1 MMLPQHQNSTRRLT
15 RLPLLIGVLIALLA
29 FWYLLPL
36 RSIVPI
42 PTCSLAARPRPE
54 SNANITHTTP
64 RPHHTAI
71 LSDPSSHEPSW
82 LLATIVG
89 AQNQQRRNIIRTS
102 WQRVF
107 ASPKY
112 DFRFIIADL
121 DNDLWT
127 PFLQAENDTYGDLI
141 RLDGLPE
148 DRYTAN
154 TIKTME
160 FITALTTGKFPGI
173 PPGKRYD
180 WVSKVDDDT
189 FLDPNAFHAEF
200 LAQQPVNEMTLVG
213 MLYEGWQSGRNYSY
227 PSGRFY
233 TLSWPL
239 AAKLGSLYA
248 ANPIVNEHEDAL
260 VGRILYEG
268 NQDYNFIGFPYERAP
283 NLGDGGP
290 NNVAFINATTYIMHN
305 MKEDEEYLQVASL
318 FDRRGYNGKLLSGI
332 TSYDPTFPATKRL
345 LDLLAKWKKE
355 AEEKEKKEAEEKEKK
370 EAEEKEKKEAEE
382 KEKKEAEMEQEKKKA
397 ETKQHGKETEQQ
409 ETETSKKQKE
419 TSKQE
424 QGGEQDGQ
432 GSSASQEQ
440 ELRDS
445 QRRGKR

>member
-1 MMLPQHQNSTRRLT
+1 MILPQHQNSTRRLA

-36 RSIVPI
+36 RGIVPI

-54 SNANITHTTP
+54 SKGNITHTQP

-71 LSDPSSHEPSW
+71 LSDPPKQEASW
-82 LLATIVG
+82 LLATIIG

-107 ASPKY
+107 ASPNY

-141 RLDGLPE
+141 RLAGLPE

-160 FITALTTGKFPGI
+160 FVTALTTGRLHGI

-200 LAQQPVNEMTLVG
+200 LAQQPVNDMTLVG

-239 AAKLGSLYA
+239 ATKLGSLYV

-260 VGRILYEG
+260 IGRILYEG
-268 NQDYNFIGFPYERAP
+268 NQDYNFIGFPYERSP
-283 NLGDGGP
+283 NIGDGGP
-290 NNVAFINATTYIMHN
+290 DNVAFINATTYIMHYL
-305 MKEDEEYLQVASL
+305 KEDMEYLQVASL

-332 TSYDPTFPATKRL
+332 TSYDPTFPATKRI
-345 LDLLAKWKKE
+345 LDAVAQQEKE
-355 AEEKEKKEAEEKEKK
+355 AEEKAR
-370 EAEEKEKKEAEE
+370 KEAEE

-397 ETKQHGKETEQQ
+397 EAEQHAKEISKQEKG
-409 ETETSKKQKE
+409 

-424 QGGEQDGQ
+424 KVSQQNGQ

-445 QRRGKR
+445 RRRGKR

>member
-1 MMLPQHQNSTRRLT
+1 MLPQHQNSTRRLA

-36 RSIVPI
+36 RSNLPI

-54 SNANITHTTP
+54 SNANITHTPP
-64 RPHHTAI
+64 RPHPAA
-71 LSDPSSHEPSW
+71 LLPDPPKQEPSW
-82 LLATIVG
+82 LLATIIG
-89 AQNQQRRNIIRTS
+89 AQKQQRRNIIRTS

-107 ASPKY
+107 ASPNY

-121 DNDLWT
+121 DDDLWT
-127 PFLQAENDTYGDLI
+127 PLLQAENDTYGDLI
-141 RLDGLPE
+141 RLDGVPE
-148 DRYTAN
+148 DRFTAN

-160 FITALTTGKFPGI
+160 FITALTAGKLPGI
-173 PPGKRYD
+173 APGKRYD

-200 LAQQPVNEMTLVG
+200 LAQQPVNEMNLVG

-239 AAKLGSLYA
+239 ATKLGLLYV
-248 ANPIVNEHEDAL
+248 ANPIVDEHEDAL
-260 VGRILYEG
+260 IGRILYEG

-283 NLGDGGP
+283 NIGDGGP
-290 NNVAFINATTYIMHN
+290 DNVAFINAKTYIMHN

-318 FDRRGYNGKLLSGI
+318 FDRRGYNGRLLSGI
-332 TSYDPTFPATKRL
+332 TSYDSTFPATKRI
-345 LDLLAKWKKE
+345 LDLLAKWEKE
-355 AEEKEKKEAEEKEKK
+355 AEEKEKKEAEEKAKK
-370 EAEEKEKKEAEE
+370 EAEERK
-382 KEKKEAEMEQEKKKA
+382 QKKA
-397 ETKQHGKETEQQ
+397 ETEQHA
-409 ETETSKKQKE
+409 KE
-419 TSKQE
+419 TSRQE
-424 QGGEQDGQ
+424 KGGEKDGK

-445 QRRGKR
+445 QQRGSL

>member
-1 MMLPQHQNSTRRLT
+1 MMLPQHQNSTRRLA

-42 PTCSLAARPRPE
+42 PTCSLAAQSRPD
-54 SNANITHTTP
+54 SDANITHTSP
-64 RPHHTAI
+64 RPHNAAI
-71 LSDPSSHEPSW
+71 LPDPPSHEPSW
-82 LLATIVG
+82 LLATIIG

-160 FITALTTGKFPGI
+160 FITALTTGRLHGI

-213 MLYEGWQSGRNYSY
+213 MLYEGWQSGRDYSY

-233 TLSWPL
+233 TMSWPL
-239 AAKLGSLYA
+239 AAKLGSLYVT
-248 ANPIVNEHEDAL
+248 NRIVNEHEDAL
-260 VGRILYEG
+260 IGRLLYEG
-268 NQDYNFIGFPYERAP
+268 NQDYNLIGFPYERSP
-283 NLGDGGP
+283 NIGDGGP
-290 NNVAFINATTYIMHN
+290 DNVAFINATTYIMHN
-305 MKEDEEYLQVASL
+305 MKEDTEYLQVASL

-332 TSYDPTFPATKRL
+332 TSYDPMFPATKRR
-345 LDLLAKWKKE
+345 LDLIAQWEKE
-355 AEEKEKKEAEEKEKK
+355 AEEKAR
-370 EAEEKEKKEAEE
+370 KEAEE
-382 KEKKEAEMEQEKKKA
+382 KEKKEAEMEQERKKA
-397 ETKQHGKETEQQ
+397 EAEQRA
-409 ETETSKKQKE
+409 KE

-424 QGGEQDGQ
+424 KISEQGGQ
-432 GSSASQEQ
+432 GSSAWQEQ
-440 ELRDS
+440 ELRDAR
-445 QRRGKR
+445 RRGKQ